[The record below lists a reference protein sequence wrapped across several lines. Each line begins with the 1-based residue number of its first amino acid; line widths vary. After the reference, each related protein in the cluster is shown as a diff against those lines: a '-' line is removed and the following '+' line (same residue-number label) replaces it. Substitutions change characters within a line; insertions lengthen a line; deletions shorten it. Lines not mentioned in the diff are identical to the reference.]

1 MLLRTA
7 LLIPSLWTFDTSN
20 SVNALVSKLTKRID
34 TQLFWVP
41 YSAAASK
48 SPPSALVLHRRAIQT
63 ANALGPGWVGHFIPS
78 AAVYPVAIGAQIFGK
93 FYGAIVLYA
102 SSVWTATAP
111 TNFYTISLGTMK
123 LYIWSED
130 SAVQIA
136 WDFVHGFA
144 TRMLNAT
151 RLGFVGLFDATFVHV
166 VSGIMVH
173 VKLIIA
179 GRAGN

>member
-7 LLIPSLWTFDTSN
+7 LLIPSLRTFDTSG
-20 SVNALVSKLTKRID
+20 SVNALASKLTKRID
-34 TQLFWVP
+34 TQPFWVP
-41 YSAAASK
+41 DSTAASK
-48 SPPSALVLHRRAIQT
+48 SPASALVLHRRAIHT

-93 FYGAIVLYA
+93 FYGGIVLYA
-102 SSVWTATAP
+102 SSVWTATAL

-123 LYIWSED
+123 LYVWSED
-130 SAVQIA
+130 PAVRIG
-136 WDFVHGFA
+136 WDFAHSFA

-151 RLGFVGLFDATFVHV
+151 QLDFVGLFDATFVHV
-166 VSGIMVH
+166 VTGIMVH